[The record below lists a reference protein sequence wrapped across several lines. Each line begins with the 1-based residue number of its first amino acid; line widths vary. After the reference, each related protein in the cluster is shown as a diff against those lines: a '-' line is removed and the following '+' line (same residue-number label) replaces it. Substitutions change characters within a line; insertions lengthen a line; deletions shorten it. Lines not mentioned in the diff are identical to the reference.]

1 MRYRYQFVRIHQ
13 QSQRDEHHNLPKP
26 GKSVEEGTDT
36 PFMNNLGI
44 TENQTGYINSQIT
57 IPLHQRN
64 DRKRKERTS
73 QNQDRIQR
81 SIINIYLIDQPYNGF
96 SKQETSNRTDHQLQ
110 YQHQSRLRN
119 THTSRLDNGNQNQSQ
134 HISHRVVTTTFQFQ
148 GRTKI
153 LLQQNT
159 FTAQNGENRSRIG

>member
-1 MRYRYQFVRIHQ
+1 
-13 QSQRDEHHNLPKP
+13 
-26 GKSVEEGTDT
+26 
-36 PFMNNLGI
+36 MNNLGI

-64 DRKRKERTS
+64 NRKRKERTS

-81 SIINIYLIDQPYNGF
+81 SIININLIDQPYNGL
-96 SKQETSNRTDHQLQ
+96 SKQETTNRTDHQLKN
-110 YQHQSRLRN
+110 QHQSRLRH
-119 THTSRLDNGNQNQSQ
+119 THASRLDNGNQNQSQ

-153 LLQQNT
+153 LLQQNS